1 VVPGLLERLGRPTT
15 LIVGKGGVGKTTT
28 AGGLGLALADSGRAV
43 HLLSTDPAHSLG
55 DLFQQTLAAR
65 PVPSRCTDRLILEE
79 LDMPAT
85 ARRRLDAVAPALRE
99 VIEGGTYLDEEDAES
114 LVGGALPGLDELGA
128 AFRIAELAAT
138 GVRLVVDTAPAGHT
152 LRMLDSEAMVRGW
165 LNVFEAM
172 AAKAS
177 AVASAL
183 VGAPARLQ
191 AEREL
196 RRLAGEMAAFTA
208 VLRAADFLIVTAP
221 GAAVGAGTTRLTR
234 ALQERGL
241 KVVASVAAGR
251 PGVEADV
258 RLPLRAGLVGCDAL
272 RSWWRA
278 GHAGPGKD
286 AEDPRPG
293 PQPGVRATVEPV
305 PAPFDR
311 ELVAFT
317 GKGGVGKST
326 CAAALAS
333 RLAAEG
339 RVTLVGAD
347 PAGSLTD
354 VLASSVPGLI
364 LVEADAE
371 AELERLKARYRQEV
385 YRVFEAVGLDET
397 ARLDRAIVESF
408 WDAAP
413 PGMDELVAIG
423 RMADDASADAP
434 TILDT
439 APTGHFLRLMAM
451 PELALDWTH
460 RLMRILLKYRA
471 VGGLDA
477 PAERLIRL
485 ARRLRALRE
494 RLSDPNRTAIVVV
507 TLDEPLVRA
516 ETRRLLEELARLGLP
531 AAAVLVNRCLP
542 AAPPAADTAPPG
554 TPVFRAPEV
563 RDPRGAALRPF
574 AEAWEQIA

>member
-1 VVPGLLERLGRPTT
+1 VGPGLLERLGRPTT

-28 AGGLGLALADSGRAV
+28 AGGLALALADSGRTV

-55 DLFQQTLAAR
+55 DLFQQALTPG

-79 LDMPAT
+79 LDMAAA
-85 ARRRLDAVAPALRE
+85 ARRHLEAVTPALRE

-128 AFRIAELAAT
+128 AFRILELAST
-138 GVRLVVDTAPAGHT
+138 GVRLIVDTAPAGHT
-152 LRMLDSEAMVRGW
+152 LRMLDSESTVRGW
-165 LNVFEAM
+165 LALFEAM
-172 AAKAS
+172 AAKAN

-183 VGAPARLQ
+183 MGAPARLT

-196 RRLAGEMAAFTA
+196 DRLAEEMAAFTA
-208 VLRAADFLIVTAP
+208 VLRAAEFVIVTGV
-221 GAAVGAGTTRLTR
+221 GAAVGTGTTRLSR
-234 ALQERGL
+234 ALEERGL
-241 KVVASVAAGR
+241 KVVASVAADR
-251 PGVEADV
+251 PGARADV
-258 RLPLRAGLVGCDAL
+258 RLPLRAGLVGCHAL
-272 RSWWRA
+272 RSWWRGVHTEPGMDA
-278 GHAGPGKD
+278 GDRGPGTQ
-286 AEDPRPG
+286 PRARPAAG
-293 PQPGVRATVEPV
+293 PV

-311 ELVAFT
+311 ELVVFA

-354 VLASSVPGLI
+354 LLASSVPGLT

-371 AELERLKARYRQEV
+371 AELNRLKTRYRQEV
-385 YRVFEAVGLDET
+385 QRVFEAVGLDEA
-397 ARLDRAIVESF
+397 ARLDRAIVESV

-413 PGMDELVAIG
+413 PGMDEIAAIG
-423 RMADDASADAP
+423 RLADDAPADAP

-477 PAERLIRL
+477 PAEWLIRL

-516 ETRRLLEELARLGLP
+516 ETRRLLEKLAGLGLP
-531 AAAVLVNRCLP
+531 AAAVLVNRLLP
-542 AAPPAADTAPPG
+542 AVPPPADIATPG
-554 TPVFRAPEV
+554 TPVFRATEV
-563 RDPRGAALRPF
+563 RDPRGPALRPF
-574 AEAWEQIA
+574 AEAWERIA